1 MMSDYIRKHEK
12 AFQKLDTKLRNL
24 EGSHGL
30 IHAEWDYKYK
40 TAFPSYGFAC
50 GYDENPIEFIESFN
64 KALKKALTLCKNYK
78 YNGFDR

>member
-1 MMSDYIRKHEK
+1 MMSDYQKREK
-12 AFQKLDTKLRNL
+12 AFQKLNTKLRNL

-30 IHAEWDYKYK
+30 IHAEWDPTYK
-40 TAFPSYGFAC
+40 TAFPAYGFSW
-50 GYDENPIEFIESFN
+50 GYNENPIEHIESFN